1 MTLDDIKARCDEV
14 GDCWIWKDSMQGGDV
29 PAMRLPGSIDPKRKL
44 VAVRRWIAE
53 LQGRQTKGL
62 FATNSCKQK
71 RCVCPDH
78 IQLVPR
84 RVLQIHAGKTI
95 TKNQSPATKIAR
107 VRARVEAGNIK
118 IGLENAIAIRASDK
132 PAEQWAKE
140 LGCSV
145 SAIFRTKRGEVWKEY
160 GSPFAGLMG

>member
-29 PAMRLPGSIDPKRKL
+29 PAMRLPGSVDPKRKL
-44 VAVRRWIAE
+44 VSVRRWIAE

-78 IQLVPR
+78 IQLLTR
-84 RVLQIHAGKTI
+84 KNLQKRAGQTI
-95 TKNQSPATKIAR
+95 TKNQNPAAKIAR
-107 VRARVEAGNIK
+107 VIAREKAGNIK
-118 IGLENAIAIRASDK
+118 IGLENAIAIRTGDK
-132 PAEQWAKE
+132 PVEQWAKD
-140 LGCSV
+140 LNCSE
-145 SAIFRTKRGEVWKEY
+145 SAVWRAKRGEVWKDY
-160 GSPFAGLMG
+160 NNPFAGLMG